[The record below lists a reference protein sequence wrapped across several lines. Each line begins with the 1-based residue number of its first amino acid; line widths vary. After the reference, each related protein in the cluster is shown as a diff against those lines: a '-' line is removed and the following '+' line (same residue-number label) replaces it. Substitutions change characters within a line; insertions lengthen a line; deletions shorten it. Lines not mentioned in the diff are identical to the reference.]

1 MMPRQ
6 NAVHDYLLNNLREL
20 KYWYDKGDAAGQVTR
35 ILTNTT
41 FSMPDADITI
51 EATFWLRGDVNDD
64 GKVDVTDVNEI
75 VNMVLGKTAKRP
87 IADLNGDGEIDVSDI
102 NIDVN
107 IVLGKEKRQGISSL
121 RPH

>member
-41 FSMPDADITI
+41 FSMPNADITI

-75 VNMVLGKTAKRP
+75 VNMVIGKTAKRP
-87 IADLNGDGEIDVSDI
+87 IADLNGDGEVDLSDI

-107 IVLGKEKRQGISSL
+107 IVLGKE
-121 RPH
+121 